1 VKEKLVEEWLI
12 RARER
17 GGIDLAL
24 AQWLISQGHEILWR
38 GHSRTEFGKDI
49 VSVAPDGEFH
59 AFQTKDEDID
69 LTELRRIRDQ
79 IKELVEVPPVHPR
92 IPHGSVHSPH
102 LVTSGLIKEEVSLQI
117 RAMNERWAKRGWP
130 TLEIVGREGLIP
142 RFVSMSDAFWPE
154 RPTDIR
160 DFFTFY
166 LKDGRGDFDPKKF
179 SAVLKGLLPLLDEPT
194 KRKAQRLAS
203 VGLLG
208 NYLLHPFERERDHWS
223 LFRGWTMIAAHQAWF
238 AEKTGLPSRQW
249 MPSFSLAKLAAQEC
263 LIELCSECL
272 ASKGFLPPEIE
283 FDDYTRARNLVLASA
298 LAVTELNG
306 EPVKVV
312 GIESAQERVE
322 SLLSKK
328 RFFSWGE
335 SAVPHLVAIQWYCE
349 KRNLQIDAFPE
360 LESVIAEV
368 CERNHPRAEDV
379 VFAPPVLSADDV
391 MADLFGSDPTQP
403 PNRRAPGTWTLQA
416 LMEFFARRNRREF
429 LDKWWRKI
437 SRLDLLSFQP
447 ESTADVLIWEC
458 REGHE
463 SVRKPEMKQS
473 WSALRNEAM
482 TDRSETL
489 PRILQTDSNFGLM
502 FLLTYPHRLSPALIN
517 TLDNACTTRLQ

>member
-1 VKEKLVEEWLI
+1 
-12 RARER
+12 
-17 GGIDLAL
+17 L

-49 VSVAPDGEFH
+49 VSIAPDGEFH

-69 LTELRRIRDQ
+69 LTELRLIRHQ
-79 IKELVEVPPVHPR
+79 INELVEVPPVHPR

-117 RAMNERWAKRGWP
+117 RAMNEGWARRGRP

-154 RPTDIR
+154 RPADIR
-160 DFFTFY
+160 DFFAFY
-166 LKDGRGDFDPKKF
+166 LKDGLGDFDPKKF
-179 SAVLKGLLPLLDEPT
+179 SAVLKGLLPVLNEPT

-238 AEKTGLPSRQW
+238 AEKTGLPSPQW
-249 MPSFSLAKLAAQEC
+249 VPSFTLAKEAAEEC

-272 ASKGFLPPEIE
+272 APNGFLPPEIE
-283 FDDYTRARNLVLASA
+283 FNDYTRARNLVLASA
-298 LAVTELNG
+298 LAITGLNG
-306 EPVKVV
+306 LDAKVI
-312 GIESAQERVE
+312 GAESAQQRLE

-328 RFFSWGE
+328 RLFSWGE
-335 SAVPHLVAIQWYCE
+335 SAVPHLLAIQWYCE
-349 KRNLQIDAFPE
+349 KRNLEIDAFPE
-360 LESVIAEV
+360 LESVITEL

-379 VFAPPVLSADDV
+379 AFVPPLLSADDV
-391 MADLFGSDPTQP
+391 MAELFRSDPMKL
-403 PNRRAPGTWTLQA
+403 PNRRAPGTWTLEA

-429 LDKWWRKI
+429 LDRSWRKI

-447 ESTADVLIWEC
+447 EFAIDILIWEC

-463 SVRKPEMKQS
+463 SVRKPEMEQS

-482 TDRSETL
+482 GNRSETL
-489 PRILQTDSNFGLM
+489 PDILETDSNFGLM
-502 FLLTYPHRLSPALIN
+502 FLMTYPHRLSAALVK
-517 TLDNACTTRLQ
+517 TLDREHISKIGR